1 MSPRFVHALVLAVLS
16 GWVGVTRL
24 PAAPPAEADQGQTDQ
39 GQSKSKPAH
48 SLPATRD
55 EARVRSQLL
64 HEMIHGALQVMHR
77 DFYREDEGLP
87 LPSRS
92 LEDVFIELA
101 RTWGVEIR
109 WLVVDAEA
117 MNVDHLPRDDFEKQ
131 AVERL
136 AAGESAFDAV
146 IDGVYRHAGAVLL
159 SSQCLKC
166 HVPNRTTLEDRTAG
180 LVISMPLKA
189 K

>member
-1 MSPRFVHALVLAVLS
+1 MSCSKFRSTFLGILLGLVAVAPLQ
-16 GWVGVTRL
+16 
-24 PAAPPAEADQGQTDQ
+24 AAPPAVTEQDQAVT
-39 GQSKSKPAH
+39 KPAFP
-48 SLPATRD
+48 LPATRD

-64 HEMIHGALQVMHR
+64 HEMIHGALQVTHR
-77 DFYREDEGLP
+77 DFYREDEGLT

-92 LEDVFIELA
+92 LEDVFIEMA

-109 WLVVDAEA
+109 WLVVNAEP

-131 AVERL
+131 AAEKL
-136 AAGESAFDAV
+136 AAGDEAFDAV
-146 IDGVYRHAGAVLL
+146 VDGVYRHAGVVHL

-166 HVPNRTTLEDRTAG
+166 HVPNRTTLEDRAAG
-180 LVISMPLKA
+180 LVITMPLKS